1 MSSKEAFTKA
11 TKVRAKAYAYFFE
24 EMAKEVGTDKA
35 MIIFS
40 RVTYRMGQEKAK
52 QFSEEAKRSAKKLAE
67 EFIADPV
74 GSIVFAQSIL
84 EADEDHAKIE
94 MKGCPLVEM
103 WEEMEL
109 SEDQICRMCD
119 MAYRID
125 FGTIESLG
133 YELVFPTRIACGEP
147 SCILE
152 IKKKK

>member
-1 MSSKEAFTKA
+1 MTIDGFSAKVQISEIEICGGKNAAKWNEWKEAVEALDIDETKWP
-11 TKVRAKAYAYFFE
+11 
-24 EMAKEVGTDKA
+24 DK
-35 MIIFS
+35 S
-40 RVTYRMGQEKAK
+40 Q
-52 QFSEEAKRSAKKLAE
+52 L
-67 EFIADPV
+67 
-74 GSIVFAQSIL
+74 IL
-84 EADEDHAKIE
+84 NDHAKIE
-94 MKGCPLVEM
+94 MKGCPLVDL

-125 FGTIESLG
+125 FGTIEPLG